1 MNLDSRAIN
10 AVGRITNPWNE
21 PLPTPD
27 YVKAQAAAI
36 GHLVLAACRGVESLD
51 YLAVIDEERFGGLYP
66 EDGISNASVDDG
78 HVRWAVASAISTLD
92 QCTAAASRFG
102 NFRSRKR
109 GEHSISDFYAEMD
122 NGSVDDKRDLMPSP
136 WRAWFD
142 GVVADQRYLRVL
154 RVRHCL
160 IHSDARRGIFGST
173 APLAGHEMRFRYMA
187 APPAGTML
195 DTPVED
201 VRSREVIELA
211 CALASTHVV
220 RFVEV
225 IEQLSLQPR
234 P

>member
-21 PLPTPD
+21 PRPTPD
-27 YVKAQAAAI
+27 HVKAQQAAI
-36 GHLVLAACRGVESLD
+36 GHLVVAACRGVESLG
-51 YLAVIDEERFGGLYP
+51 YLAAIDEERFGGRHP
-66 EDGISNASVDDG
+66 VDGISNASVDDG

-102 NFRSRKR
+102 SFRSRGR
-109 GEHSISDFYAEMD
+109 GEHSVSDFYAEKD
-122 NGSVDDKRDLMPSP
+122 DGTVDDRRNRMLDP

-142 GVVADQRYLRVL
+142 GIVADQHYVRVL

-160 IHSDARRGIFGST
+160 IHSDARRGICGST
-173 APLAGHEMRFRYMA
+173 EPLAGHGMRFRYMV

-195 DTPVED
+195 DPPVED

-211 CALASTHVV
+211 CVLASTHVV
-220 RFVEV
+220 RFVETV
-225 IEQLSLQPR
+225 EQLPPQPR

>member
-1 MNLDSRAIN
+1 MSIETRAIN
-10 AVGRITNPWNE
+10 AVGRITNLWNE

-27 YVKAQAAAI
+27 HVKAQAAAI
-36 GHLVLAACRGVESLD
+36 GHLVLSACRGVESLE
-51 YLAVIDEERFGGLYP
+51 YLAMIDEARFGGRHP
-66 EDGISNASVDDG
+66 EDGISNASIDDG
-78 HVRWAVASAISTLD
+78 HVRWAVASAISSLD
-92 QCTAAASRFG
+92 QCAAAASRFG
-102 NFRSRKR
+102 NFRTCKR
-109 GEHSISDFYAEMD
+109 GEHSVRDFYEVRD
-122 NGSVDDKRDLMPSP
+122 DGTVVDRLHKIPSP
-136 WRAWFD
+136 WRAWID
-142 GVVADQRYLRVL
+142 GIVADPNYLRVL

-173 APLAGHEMRFRYMA
+173 EPLAGHEMRFRYMV

-220 RFVEV
+220 RFVET
-225 IEQLSLQPR
+225 IEQLSPQSR